1 MRGQGRENDPFV
13 QWDLFHLTTQEQVL
27 IENEPSENAM
37 EAREETSL
45 WGRRHSNHN
54 STEMVMAG
62 GQGGK
67 DRHKEQ
73 KHDSGKG

>member
-1 MRGQGRENDPFV
+1 MSGQREEKMAGFV
-13 QWDLFHLTTQEQVL
+13 LSDNLRTSVAKDKSKRSER
-27 IENEPSENAM
+27 EPNKAG
-37 EAREETSL
+37 EETSL

-73 KHDSGKG
+73 KHDRGKG